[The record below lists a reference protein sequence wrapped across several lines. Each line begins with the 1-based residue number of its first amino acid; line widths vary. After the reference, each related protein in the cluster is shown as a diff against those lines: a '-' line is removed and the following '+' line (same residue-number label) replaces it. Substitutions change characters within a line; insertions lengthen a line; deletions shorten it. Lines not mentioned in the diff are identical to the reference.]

1 MKVTLQFHGGR
12 REIYAMAWEWARELG
27 MPLAEERFAPTYQ
40 VKLVGGGQE
49 SGATPECG
57 DDVRR
62 ISLNPPPVD
71 LNAASSLEYAKKNPD
86 SLFITLGGQSDAILR
101 ESVLS
106 AMTDEVTLVAAWK
119 KLRERARKSMLKGA
133 WAENTMSGA
142 RSRAANHYY
151 TAEAKS
157 LADAGVTLMGGTDWI
172 KYQLD

>member
-12 REIYAMAWEWARELG
+12 REIYAMAWEWARESGLL
-27 MPLAEERFAPTYQ
+27 LAEERFSPAYR
-40 VKLVGGGQE
+40 VKLVGGVQG

-62 ISLNPPPVD
+62 ISLNPSPVD
-71 LNAASSLEYAKKNPD
+71 LNVDSALEYLKGNPN

-106 AMTDEVTLVAAWK
+106 AMTDEVNLVATWK
-119 KLRERARKSMLKGA
+119 KFRERARKSMLKGA
-133 WAENTMSGA
+133 WVENTMSGA

-151 TAEAKS
+151 TAEAKC
-157 LADAGVTLMGGTDWI
+157 LADAGVELMGGTDWI

>member
-1 MKVTLQFHGGR
+1 MKITLQFHGGR
-12 REIYAMAWEWARELG
+12 REIYAMAWEWAKESG
-27 MPLAEERFAPTYQ
+27 MLMTEERFYPTYQ
-40 VKLVGGGQE
+40 VELVGGAHG

-62 ISLNPPPVD
+62 ISLNPSPVD
-71 LNAASSLEYAKKNPD
+71 LNATSSLEYSKRNPN

-106 AMTDEVTLVAAWK
+106 AMTDETTLVATWK
-119 KLRERARKSMLKGA
+119 RLRERARKSMAKGA

-142 RSRAANHYY
+142 RTRAANHYY
-151 TAEAKS
+151 TAEAKH
-157 LADAGVTLMGGTDWI
+157 LADAGVSLMGGTDWI